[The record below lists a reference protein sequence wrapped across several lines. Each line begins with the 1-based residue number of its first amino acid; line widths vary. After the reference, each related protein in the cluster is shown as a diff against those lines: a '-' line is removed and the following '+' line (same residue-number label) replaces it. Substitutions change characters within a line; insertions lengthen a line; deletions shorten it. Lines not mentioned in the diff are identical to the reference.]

1 MDRLRESWSI
11 IWRETVGKPTVGRQ
25 EGNMA
30 IARQVEN
37 APAAREDAGSKI
49 ARHAGLLSGQLQQL
63 RARMYPPKSEKTLR
77 PFLTNEVSKL
87 TSIPDSTLK
96 LMSSEGRGPTPSR
109 LENNH
114 RVYTLA
120 QINELREF
128 FAKQKPAEALRF
140 LPRRR
145 PDEHLQ
151 VLAIANFKGG
161 SAKTTTCVHL
171 AHYLALH
178 GYRVLALDLD
188 PQASLSAMFGAQ
200 PEVDVG
206 ANETI
211 YAALRYDDREKRPIR
226 EIIRKTY
233 FDGVDLIPGNLEVM
247 EYEHETPRVLANKSS
262 SGAIFFERLKLAL
275 AEVEPDYDV
284 VILDTPPSL
293 GFLTLSAIYAATSMI
308 ITVHPAMLDVASM
321 SQFLLMMG
329 DLISVLNES
338 GAQLDQDFIRYLV
351 TRHDPNDGPQSQV
364 VAMMRHLFGD
374 DVLLPTAIESTA
386 VEAAGLAKK
395 SVYELEMGQIGRDTQ
410 KRAREAVDA
419 VNEAIV
425 RLINSSWGRE

>member
-1 MDRLRESWSI
+1 M
-11 IWRETVGKPTVGRQ
+11 TGKPGIGRQ
-25 EGNMA
+25 EGKMA
-30 IARQVEN
+30 IAKKVETFTS
-37 APAAREDAGSKI
+37 ARENAGSKI
-49 ARHAGLLSGQLQQL
+49 ARHAGLLSAQLQQL

-120 QINELREF
+120 QINELREL
-128 FAKQKPAEALRF
+128 FAKQKPAESLRF

-145 PDEHLQ
+145 PGEHLQ
-151 VLAIANFKGG
+151 VVAIANFKGG

-171 AHYLALH
+171 AHYLALN
-178 GYRVLALDLD
+178 GYRVLAIDLD

-211 YAALRYDDREKRPIR
+211 FAALRYDEKEQRSIR

-247 EYEHETPRVLANKSS
+247 EFEHETPRVLASKSS

-275 AEVEPDYDV
+275 AEVESDYDV

-329 DLISVLNES
+329 DLINVLNES

-351 TRHDPNDGPQSQV
+351 TRHDPNDAPQSQV

-386 VEAAGLAKK
+386 VEAAGLAKR
-395 SVYELEMGQIGRDTQ
+395 SVYELEMGQIGRDTH

-425 RLINSSWGRE
+425 RLINASWGRE

>member
-1 MDRLRESWSI
+1 MA
-11 IWRETVGKPTVGRQ
+11 VKPVFDRQ
-25 EGNMA
+25 EGKMA
-30 IARQVEN
+30 IAQRAEN
-37 APAAREDAGSKI
+37 DVQLKEDAAAKI
-49 ARHAGLLSGQLQQL
+49 LRHAGLLSNQLQQL
-63 RARMYPPKSEKTLR
+63 RTRMYPPRSEKALR
-77 PFLTNEVSKL
+77 SFLTNEVSKL

-96 LMSSEGRGPTPSR
+96 LMSSEGRGPTPGR

-114 RVYTLA
+114 RVYTLG
-120 QINELREF
+120 QINELREL

-145 PDEHLQ
+145 PGEHLQ

-178 GYRVLALDLD
+178 GYRVLTLDLD

-200 PEVDVG
+200 PEIDVG

-211 YAALRYDDREKRPIR
+211 YAALRYDDAERRPIK

-233 FDGVDLIPGNLEVM
+233 FDGVDLVPGNLEVM

-275 AEVEPDYDV
+275 ADVEQDYDV

-293 GFLTLSAIYAATSMI
+293 GFLTLSAIYAATSMV

-351 TRHDPNDGPQSQV
+351 TRHDPNDAPQSQV
-364 VAMMRHLFGD
+364 VAMLRHMFGT

-386 VEAAGLAKK
+386 VEAAGLAKR
-395 SVYELEMGQIGRDTQ
+395 SIYELEMGQIGRDTH
-410 KRAREAVDA
+410 KRAREAVDS
-419 VNEAIV
+419 VNEAII
-425 RLINSSWGRE
+425 RLINDSWGRT

>member
-1 MDRLRESWSI
+1 
-11 IWRETVGKPTVGRQ
+11 
-25 EGNMA
+25 MA
-30 IARQVEN
+30 IAR
-37 APAAREDAGSKI
+37 PAETDVQLKEDAAAKI
-49 ARHAGLLSGQLQQL
+49 LRHAGLLSSQLQQL
-63 RARMYPPKSEKTLR
+63 RTRMYPPKSEKTLR
-77 PFLTNEVSKL
+77 SFLTNEVSKL

-96 LMSSEGRGPTPSR
+96 LMSSEGRGPKPSR

-114 RVYTLA
+114 RVYTRA
-120 QINELREF
+120 QINELREL
-128 FAKQKPAEALRF
+128 FAQQKPSEALRF

-145 PDEHLQ
+145 PGEHLQ

-171 AHYLALH
+171 AHYLALN

-188 PQASLSAMFGAQ
+188 PQASLSALFGAQ
-200 PEVDVG
+200 PELDVG

-211 YAALRYDDREKRPIR
+211 YAALRYDDAERRPIR
-226 EIIRKTY
+226 DIIRKTY
-233 FDGVDLIPGNLEVM
+233 FEGVDLVPGNLEVM
-247 EYEHETPRVLANKSS
+247 EYEHETPRVLASKSS

-275 AEVEPDYDV
+275 SEVEGDYDV
-284 VILDTPPSL
+284 VLLDTPPSL

-329 DLISVLNES
+329 DLIGVLNDN

-351 TRHDPNDGPQSQV
+351 TRHDPNDAPQSQV
-364 VAMMRHLFGD
+364 VAMLRHLFGS

-386 VEAAGLAKK
+386 VEAAGLAKR
-395 SVYELEMGQIGRDTQ
+395 SIYELEMGQIGRDTH
-410 KRAREAVDA
+410 KRAREAVDG
-419 VNEAIV
+419 VNEAII

>member
-1 MDRLRESWSI
+1 
-11 IWRETVGKPTVGRQ
+11 
-25 EGNMA
+25 MA
-30 IARQVEN
+30 IATLVESSTVI
-37 APAAREDAGSKI
+37 REDAGHKI
-49 ARHAGLLSGQLQQL
+49 TRHAGLLSGQLQQL

-114 RVYTLA
+114 RVYTLK

-128 FAKQKPAEALRF
+128 FAVQKPNDALRF

-145 PDEHLQ
+145 ADEHLQ
-151 VLAIANFKGG
+151 VIAIANFKGG

-178 GYRVLALDLD
+178 GYRVLAIDLD

-211 YAALRYDDREKRPIR
+211 YAALRYDDNERRAIH
-226 EIIRKTY
+226 EIVRKTY

-247 EYEHETPRVLANKSS
+247 EYEHETPRVLANKAN

-275 AEVEPDYDV
+275 AEVESEYDV

-351 TRHDPNDGPQSQV
+351 TRHDPNDAPQSQV

-425 RLINSSWGRE
+425 NLINSSWGRE

>member
-1 MDRLRESWSI
+1 MA
-11 IWRETVGKPTVGRQ
+11 GKPALGRQ
-25 EGNMA
+25 EGKMA
-30 IARQVEN
+30 IAQGAESVV
-37 APAAREDAGSKI
+37 PSKEDAGGKI
-49 ARHAGLLSGQLQQL
+49 VRHANLLSIQLQQL
-63 RARMYPPKSEKTLR
+63 RTRMYPPKSEKTLR
-77 PFLTNEVSKL
+77 QFLTNEVSKL

-96 LMSSEGRGPTPSR
+96 LMSSEGRGPSPSR

-120 QINELREF
+120 QINELREL
-128 FAKQKPAEALRF
+128 FAIQKPSEALRF

-145 PDEHLQ
+145 EGEHLQ
-151 VLAIANFKGG
+151 VLAVANFKGG

-188 PQASLSAMFGAQ
+188 PQASLSALFGAQ

-211 YAALRYDDREKRPIR
+211 YAALRYDEAERRPLR
-226 EIIRKTY
+226 DIIRRTY

-247 EYEHETPRVLANKSS
+247 EYEHETPRVLASKSS

-275 AEVEPDYDV
+275 ADVEADYDV

-351 TRHDPNDGPQSQV
+351 TRHNPNDAPQSQV
-364 VAMMRHLFGD
+364 VAMMRHLFGT

-386 VEAAGLAKK
+386 VEAAGLAKR
-395 SVYELEMGQIGRDTQ
+395 SVYELEMGQLGRDTH

-425 RLINSSWGRE
+425 HLINMSWGRE

>member
-1 MDRLRESWSI
+1 M
-11 IWRETVGKPTVGRQ
+11 VGKPALGRQ
-25 EGNMA
+25 EGKMA
-30 IARQVEN
+30 IARRAETDVQLK
-37 APAAREDAGSKI
+37 EDAAAKI
-49 ARHAGLLSGQLQQL
+49 LRHAGLLSSQLQQL
-63 RARMYPPKSEKTLR
+63 RTRMYPPKSEKTLR
-77 PFLTNEVSKL
+77 SFLTNEVSKL

-120 QINELREF
+120 QINELREL
-128 FAKQKPAEALRF
+128 FAKQKPVEALRF

-145 PDEHLQ
+145 PGEHLQ

-171 AHYLALH
+171 AHYLALQ

-200 PEVDVG
+200 PEIDVG

-211 YAALRYDDREKRPIR
+211 YAALRYDDAERRPIR
-226 EIIRKTY
+226 DIIRKTY
-233 FDGVDLIPGNLEVM
+233 FDGVDLVPGNLEVM

-275 AEVEPDYDV
+275 AEVEQDYDIV
-284 VILDTPPSL
+284 LLDTPPSL
-293 GFLTLSAIYAATSMI
+293 GFLTLSAIYAATSMV

-329 DLISVLNES
+329 DLISVLNEN

-351 TRHDPNDGPQSQV
+351 TRHDPNDAPQSQV
-364 VAMMRHLFGD
+364 VAMLRHMFGT

-386 VEAAGLAKK
+386 VEAAGLAKR
-395 SVYELEMGQIGRDTQ
+395 SIYELEMGQIGRDTH

-419 VNEAIV
+419 VNEAII
-425 RLINSSWGRE
+425 RLVNNSWGRP

>member
-1 MDRLRESWSI
+1 
-11 IWRETVGKPTVGRQ
+11 
-25 EGNMA
+25 MA
-30 IARQVEN
+30 IEQQLESRIGSK
-37 APAAREDAGSKI
+37 EDAGSKI
-49 ARHAGLLSGQLQQL
+49 ARHATLLSGQLQQL
-63 RARMYPPKSEKTLR
+63 RTRMYPPKSEKMLR
-77 PFLTNEVSKL
+77 QFLTNEVSKL

-96 LMSSEGRGPTPSR
+96 LMSSEGRGPIPSR

-114 RVYTLA
+114 RVYTLK
-120 QINELREF
+120 QINELREL
-128 FAKQKPAEALRF
+128 FAKQKPSEALRF

-145 PDEHLQ
+145 EGEHLQ

-171 AHYLALH
+171 AHYLALQ

-188 PQASLSAMFGAQ
+188 PQASLSALFGAQ

-206 ANETI
+206 ANETV
-211 YAALRYDDREKRPIR
+211 YAALRYDEAERRPLR
-226 EIIRKTY
+226 DIIRKTY

-275 AEVEPDYDV
+275 TEVEDDYDI

-329 DLISVLNES
+329 DLINVLNES

-351 TRHDPNDGPQSQV
+351 TRHNPNDAPQSQV
-364 VAMMRHLFGD
+364 VAMMRHLFGT

-386 VEAAGLAKK
+386 VEAAGLAKR
-395 SVYELEMGQIGRDTQ
+395 SIYELEMGQLGRDTH

-419 VNEAIV
+419 VNEAIAS
-425 RLINSSWGRE
+425 LITKSWGRE

>member
-1 MDRLRESWSI
+1 MA
-11 IWRETVGKPTVGRQ
+11 VKPVFDRQ
-25 EGNMA
+25 EGKMA
-30 IARQVEN
+30 IAQRAEN
-37 APAAREDAGSKI
+37 DVQLKEDAAAKI
-49 ARHAGLLSGQLQQL
+49 LRHAGLLSNQLQQL
-63 RARMYPPKSEKTLR
+63 RTRMYPPRSEKALR
-77 PFLTNEVSKL
+77 SFLTNEVSKL

-96 LMSSEGRGPTPSR
+96 LMSSEGRGPTPGR

-120 QINELREF
+120 QINELREL

-145 PDEHLQ
+145 PGEHLQ

-178 GYRVLALDLD
+178 GYRVLTLDLD

-200 PEVDVG
+200 PEIDVG

-211 YAALRYDDREKRPIR
+211 YAALRYDDAERRPIKD
-226 EIIRKTY
+226 IIRKTY
-233 FDGVDLIPGNLEVM
+233 FDGVDLVPGNLEVM

-275 AEVEPDYDV
+275 ADVEQDYDV

-293 GFLTLSAIYAATSMI
+293 GFLTLSAIYAATSMV

-351 TRHDPNDGPQSQV
+351 TRHDPNDAPQSQV
-364 VAMMRHLFGD
+364 VAMLRHMFGT

-386 VEAAGLAKK
+386 VEAAGLAKR
-395 SVYELEMGQIGRDTQ
+395 SIYELEMGQIGRDTH
-410 KRAREAVDA
+410 KRAREAVDG
-419 VNEAIV
+419 VNEAII
-425 RLINSSWGRE
+425 RLINDSWGRT

>member
-1 MDRLRESWSI
+1 
-11 IWRETVGKPTVGRQ
+11 
-25 EGNMA
+25 MA
-30 IARQVEN
+30 IAQRAEPVT
-37 APAAREDAGSKI
+37 PPKEDAGNKI
-49 ARHAGLLSGQLQQL
+49 TRHARLLSAQLQQL
-63 RARMYPPKSEKTLR
+63 RTRMYPPKSEKTLR

-96 LMSSEGRGPTPSR
+96 LMSSEGRGPVPSR

-120 QINELREF
+120 QVNELREL
-128 FAKQKPAEALRF
+128 FAKQKPGDALRF

-145 PDEHLQ
+145 PGEHLQ

-161 SAKTTTCVHL
+161 SAKTTTCIHL

-188 PQASLSAMFGAQ
+188 PQASLSALFGAQ

-206 ANETI
+206 SNETI
-211 YAALRYDDREKRPIR
+211 YAALRYDDKERRPIR
-226 EIIRKTY
+226 EVIRKTY
-233 FDGVDLIPGNLEVM
+233 FDGIDLIPGNLEVM
-247 EYEHETPRVLANKSS
+247 EYEHETPRVLAIKSS

-275 AEVEPDYDV
+275 ADVEQDYDV

-351 TRHDPNDGPQSQV
+351 TRHDPNDAPQSQV
-364 VAMMRHLFGD
+364 VAMLRHMFGG
-374 DVLLPTAIESTA
+374 DVLLPTAVESTA
-386 VEAAGLAKK
+386 IEAAGLAKR
-395 SVYELEMGQIGRDTQ
+395 SVYELEMGQIGRDTH

>member
-1 MDRLRESWSI
+1 
-11 IWRETVGKPTVGRQ
+11 
-25 EGNMA
+25 MA
-30 IARQVEN
+30 IARQAEAVV
-37 APAAREDAGSKI
+37 ASKEDAGSKI
-49 ARHAGLLSGQLQQL
+49 TRHASLLSGQLQEL
-63 RARMYPPKSEKTLR
+63 RTRMYPPTAQKVLR
-77 PFLTNEVSKL
+77 HFLTNEVSRL

-96 LMSSEGRGPTPSR
+96 LMSSEGRGPVPGR

-114 RVYTLA
+114 RVYTLS
-120 QINELREF
+120 QVNELREL
-128 FAKQKPAEALRF
+128 FAAQKPAEALRF

-145 PDEHLQ
+145 PGEHLQ

-171 AHYLALH
+171 AHYLALQ

-211 YAALRYDDREKRPIR
+211 YAALRYEDADRRHIR
-226 EIIRKTY
+226 DIIRKTY
-233 FDGVDLIPGNLEVM
+233 FDGIDLIPGNLEVM
-247 EYEHETPRVLANKSS
+247 EYEHETPRVLASKSAT
-262 SGAIFFERLKLAL
+262 GAIFFERLKLAL
-275 AEVEPDYDV
+275 AEVEDDYDV

-329 DLISVLNES
+329 DLISVLNEN
-338 GAQLDQDFIRYLV
+338 GAQLDQDFIRYLI
-351 TRHDPNDGPQSQV
+351 TRHDPNDAPQSQV
-364 VAMMRHLFGD
+364 VAMLRHLFGT

-386 VEAAGLAKK
+386 VEAAGLAKR
-395 SVYELEMGQIGRDTQ
+395 SLYELEMGQIGRDTH
-410 KRAREAVDA
+410 KRAREAVDG
-419 VNEAIV
+419 VNEGIV
-425 RLINSSWGRE
+425 QLINASWGRA

>member
-1 MDRLRESWSI
+1 
-11 IWRETVGKPTVGRQ
+11 
-25 EGNMA
+25 MA
-30 IARQVEN
+30 IAQRAES
-37 APAAREDAGSKI
+37 AISPKEDAGSKI
-49 ARHAGLLSGQLQQL
+49 ARHARLLSAQLQQL
-63 RARMYPPKSEKTLR
+63 RTRMYPPKSEKILR

-96 LMSSEGRGPTPSR
+96 LMSSEGRGPIPSR

-120 QINELREF
+120 QVNELREL
-128 FAKQKPAEALRF
+128 FAKQKPGEALRF

-145 PDEHLQ
+145 PGEHLQ

-161 SAKTTTCVHL
+161 SAKTTTSVHL

-188 PQASLSAMFGAQ
+188 PQASLSALFGAQ

-211 YAALRYDDREKRPIR
+211 YAALRYDDAERRPIR
-226 EIIRKTY
+226 EVIRKTY
-233 FDGVDLIPGNLEVM
+233 FDGIDLIPGNLEVM

-275 AEVEPDYDV
+275 TDVDQDYDV

-329 DLISVLNES
+329 DLINVLNES

-351 TRHDPNDGPQSQV
+351 TRHDPNDAPQSQV
-364 VAMMRHLFGD
+364 VAMLRHLFGA
-374 DVLLPTAIESTA
+374 DVLLPTAVESTA
-386 VEAAGLAKK
+386 VEAAGLAKR
-395 SVYELEMGQIGRDTQ
+395 SVYELEMGQIGRDTH

>member
-1 MDRLRESWSI
+1 
-11 IWRETVGKPTVGRQ
+11 
-25 EGNMA
+25 MA
-30 IARQVEN
+30 IARQAETTSS
-37 APAAREDAGSKI
+37 PKEDAGGKI
-49 ARHAGLLSGQLQQL
+49 MRHAGLLSQQLQQL
-63 RARMYPPKSEKTLR
+63 RTRMYPPKSEKSLR

-96 LMSSEGRGPTPSR
+96 LMSSEGRGPIPGR

-120 QINELREF
+120 QINELREL
-128 FAKQKPAEALRF
+128 FAAQKPAEALRF

-145 PDEHLQ
+145 EGEHLQ
-151 VLAIANFKGG
+151 VVAIANFKGG

-171 AHYLALH
+171 THYLALQ

-188 PQASLSAMFGAQ
+188 PQASLSALFGAQ
-200 PEVDVG
+200 PEFDVG

-211 YAALRYDDREKRPIR
+211 YAALRYDDAERRPIR
-226 EIIRKTY
+226 DIIRKTY
-233 FDGVDLIPGNLEVM
+233 FEGIDLIPGNLEVM
-247 EYEHETPRVLANKSS
+247 EYEHETPRVLAQKSG

-275 AEVEPDYDV
+275 AEVEQDYDV

-351 TRHDPNDGPQSQV
+351 TRHDPNDAPQSQV
-364 VAMMRHLFGD
+364 VAMMRHLFGT
-374 DVLLPTAIESTA
+374 DVLLPTLIESTA
-386 VEAAGLAKK
+386 VEAAGLAKR
-395 SVYELEMGQIGRDTQ
+395 SIYELEMGQIGRDTH

-419 VNEAIV
+419 VNEAILK
-425 RLINSSWGRE
+425 LINSSWGRT

>member
-1 MDRLRESWSI
+1 
-11 IWRETVGKPTVGRQ
+11 
-25 EGNMA
+25 MA
-30 IARQVEN
+30 IARQAEAVVTSK
-37 APAAREDAGSKI
+37 EDAGSKI
-49 ARHAGLLSGQLQQL
+49 TRHATLLSGQLQQL
-63 RARMYPPKSEKTLR
+63 RTRMYPPTAEKSLR
-77 PFLTNEVSKL
+77 HFLTNEVSKL

-96 LMSSEGRGPTPSR
+96 LMSSEGRGPIPGR

-120 QINELREF
+120 QINELREM
-128 FAKQKPAEALRF
+128 FAAQKPGDALRF

-145 PDEHLQ
+145 GGEHLQ

-171 AHYLALH
+171 AHYLALQ

-211 YAALRYDDREKRPIR
+211 YAALRYDDADRRPIR
-226 EIIRKTY
+226 DIIRKTY
-233 FDGVDLIPGNLEVM
+233 FDGIDLIPSNLEVM

-262 SGAIFFERLKLAL
+262 DGAIFFERLKLAL
-275 AEVEPDYDV
+275 AEVEQDYDI

-329 DLISVLNES
+329 DLISVLNEN
-338 GAQLDQDFIRYLV
+338 GAQLDQDFIRYLI
-351 TRHDPNDGPQSQV
+351 TRHDPNDAPQSQV
-364 VAMMRHLFGD
+364 VAMLRHLFGS

-395 SVYELEMGQIGRDTQ
+395 SLYELEMGQIGRDTH

-419 VNEAIV
+419 VNEGVI
-425 RLINSSWGRE
+425 RLINASWGRE

>member
-1 MDRLRESWSI
+1 
-11 IWRETVGKPTVGRQ
+11 
-25 EGNMA
+25 MA
-30 IARQVEN
+30 IAQRAEN
-37 APAAREDAGSKI
+37 DVQLKEDAAAKI
-49 ARHAGLLSGQLQQL
+49 LRHAGLLSNQLQQL
-63 RARMYPPKSEKTLR
+63 RTRMYPPRSEKALR
-77 PFLTNEVSKL
+77 SFLTNEVSKL

-96 LMSSEGRGPTPSR
+96 LMSSEGRGPTPGR

-120 QINELREF
+120 QINELREL

-145 PDEHLQ
+145 PGEHLQ

-178 GYRVLALDLD
+178 GYRVLTLDLD

-200 PEVDVG
+200 PEIDVG

-211 YAALRYDDREKRPIR
+211 YAALRYDDAERRPIKD
-226 EIIRKTY
+226 IIRKTY
-233 FDGVDLIPGNLEVM
+233 FDGVDLVPGNLEVM

-275 AEVEPDYDV
+275 ADVEEDYDV

-293 GFLTLSAIYAATSMI
+293 GFLTLSAIYAATSMV

-351 TRHDPNDGPQSQV
+351 TRHDPNDAPQSQV
-364 VAMMRHLFGD
+364 VAMLRHMFGT

-386 VEAAGLAKK
+386 VEAAGLAKR
-395 SVYELEMGQIGRDTQ
+395 SIYELEMGQIGRDTH
-410 KRAREAVDA
+410 KRAREAVDS
-419 VNEAIV
+419 VNEAII
-425 RLINSSWGRE
+425 RLINDSWGRT

>member
-1 MDRLRESWSI
+1 
-11 IWRETVGKPTVGRQ
+11 
-25 EGNMA
+25 MA
-30 IARQVEN
+30 IANRTENLAPSKEN
-37 APAAREDAGSKI
+37 AASKI
-49 ARHAGLLSGQLQQL
+49 ARHATVLSGQLQQL
-63 RARMYPPKSEKTLR
+63 RTRMYPPKSEKMLR
-77 PFLTNEVSKL
+77 QFLTNEVSKL

-96 LMSSEGRGPTPSR
+96 LMSSEGRGPVPSR

-120 QINELREF
+120 QINELREL

-145 PDEHLQ
+145 PGEHLQ
-151 VLAIANFKGG
+151 VMAIANFKGG

-200 PEVDVG
+200 PEIDVG

-211 YAALRYDDREKRPIR
+211 YAALRYDATERRSIR

-233 FDGVDLIPGNLEVM
+233 FDGIDLVPGNLEVM
-247 EYEHETPRVLANKSS
+247 EYEHETPRVLAQRSG

-275 AEVEPDYDV
+275 AEVEEDYDI

-329 DLISVLNES
+329 DLISVLDES
-338 GAQLDQDFIRYLV
+338 GAQLDQDFIRYLI
-351 TRHDPNDGPQSQV
+351 TRHDPNDAPQSQV
-364 VAMMRHLFGD
+364 VAMLRHLFGT

-386 VEAAGLAKK
+386 VEAAGLAKR
-395 SVYELEMGQIGRDTQ
+395 SLYELEMGQIGRDTH

-425 RLINSSWGRE
+425 HLINTSWGRG

>member
-1 MDRLRESWSI
+1 MA
-11 IWRETVGKPTVGRQ
+11 VKPVFDRQ
-25 EGNMA
+25 EGKMA
-30 IARQVEN
+30 IAQRAEN
-37 APAAREDAGSKI
+37 DVQLKEDAAAKI
-49 ARHAGLLSGQLQQL
+49 LRHAGLLSNQLQQL
-63 RARMYPPKSEKTLR
+63 RTRMYPPRSEKALR
-77 PFLTNEVSKL
+77 SFLTNEVSKL

-96 LMSSEGRGPTPSR
+96 LMSSEGRGPTPGR

-120 QINELREF
+120 QINELREL

-145 PDEHLQ
+145 PGEHLQ

-178 GYRVLALDLD
+178 GYRVLTLDLD

-200 PEVDVG
+200 PEIDVG

-211 YAALRYDDREKRPIR
+211 YAALRYDDAERRPIKD
-226 EIIRKTY
+226 IIRKTY
-233 FDGVDLIPGNLEVM
+233 FDGVDLVPGNLEVM

-275 AEVEPDYDV
+275 ADVEDDYDV

-293 GFLTLSAIYAATSMI
+293 GFLTLSAIYAATSMV

-351 TRHDPNDGPQSQV
+351 TRHDPNDAPQSQV
-364 VAMMRHLFGD
+364 VAMLRHMFGT

-386 VEAAGLAKK
+386 VEAAGLAKR
-395 SVYELEMGQIGRDTQ
+395 SIYELEMGQIGRDTH
-410 KRAREAVDA
+410 KRAREAVDS
-419 VNEAIV
+419 VNEAII
-425 RLINSSWGRE
+425 RLINDSWGRT

>member
-1 MDRLRESWSI
+1 
-11 IWRETVGKPTVGRQ
+11 
-25 EGNMA
+25 MA
-30 IARQVEN
+30 IARRAETDVQLK
-37 APAAREDAGSKI
+37 EDAAAKI
-49 ARHAGLLSGQLQQL
+49 LRHAGLLSSQLQQL
-63 RARMYPPKSEKTLR
+63 RTRMYPPKSEKTLR
-77 PFLTNEVSKL
+77 SFLTNEVSKL

-120 QINELREF
+120 QINELREL

-145 PDEHLQ
+145 PGEHLQ

-171 AHYLALH
+171 AHYLALQ

-200 PEVDVG
+200 PEIDVG

-211 YAALRYDDREKRPIR
+211 YAALRYDVAERRPIR
-226 EIIRKTY
+226 DIIRKTY
-233 FDGVDLIPGNLEVM
+233 FDGVDLVPGNLEVM
-247 EYEHETPRVLANKSS
+247 EYEHETPRVLANRSS

-275 AEVEPDYDV
+275 AEVEQDYDIV
-284 VILDTPPSL
+284 LLDTPPSL
-293 GFLTLSAIYAATSMI
+293 GFLTLSAIYAATSMV

-351 TRHDPNDGPQSQV
+351 TRHDPNDAPQSQV
-364 VAMMRHLFGD
+364 VAMLRHMFGT

-386 VEAAGLAKK
+386 VEAAGLAKR
-395 SVYELEMGQIGRDTQ
+395 SIYELEMGQIGRDTH

-419 VNEAIV
+419 VNEAII
-425 RLINSSWGRE
+425 RLVNDSWGRP

>member
-1 MDRLRESWSI
+1 MLYL
-11 IWRETVGKPTVGRQ
+11 WRALGGKP
-25 EGNMA
+25 NL
-30 IARQVEN
+30 ARQGGDMTIAKQIE
-37 APAAREDAGSKI
+37 ATIGQKEDAGGKI
-49 ARHAGLLSGQLQQL
+49 ARHASLLSQQLQEL
-63 RARMYPPKSEKTLR
+63 RTRMYPPKSEKSLR

-96 LMSSEGRGPTPSR
+96 LMSSEGRGPVPGR

-128 FAKQKPAEALRF
+128 FASQKPSEALRF

-145 PDEHLQ
+145 EGEHLQ
-151 VLAIANFKGG
+151 VVAIANFKGG

-171 AHYLALH
+171 AHYLALQ

-188 PQASLSAMFGAQ
+188 PQASLSALFGAQ
-200 PEVDVG
+200 PEFDVG

-211 YAALRYDDREKRPIR
+211 YAALRYDDAERRPIR
-226 EIIRKTY
+226 DIIRKTY
-233 FDGVDLIPGNLEVM
+233 FDGIDLIPGNLEVM
-247 EYEHETPRVLANKSS
+247 EYEHETPRVLAQKSG

-275 AEVEPDYDV
+275 SEVEQDYDI

-351 TRHDPNDGPQSQV
+351 TRHDPNDAPQSQV
-364 VAMMRHLFGD
+364 VAMMRHLFGS
-374 DVLLPTAIESTA
+374 DVLLPTLIESTA
-386 VEAAGLAKK
+386 VEAAGLAKR
-395 SVYELEMGQIGRDTQ
+395 SIYELEMGQIGRDTH

-419 VNEAIV
+419 VNEAILK
-425 RLINSSWGRE
+425 LINTSWGRT